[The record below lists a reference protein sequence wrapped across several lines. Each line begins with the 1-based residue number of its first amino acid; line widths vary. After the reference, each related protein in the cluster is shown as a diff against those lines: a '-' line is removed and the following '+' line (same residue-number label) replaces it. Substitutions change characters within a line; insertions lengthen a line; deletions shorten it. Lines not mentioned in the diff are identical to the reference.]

1 MSILI
6 KDVLLDGKETSIH
19 IEGNSIAGIGGNSQA
34 DETIN
39 GKGMA
44 ALPGLINTHSHAAM
58 TLFRGYGDDMKLQ
71 QWLEEKIWPIEGK
84 LTEEYVYWGTK
95 LACLE
100 MIKSGTTCFNDMYW
114 HLPGTVRA
122 VEEMGIRAVLSPVFI
137 DLFDED
143 KRKDVIKEHTK
154 LLGDVKAKGSG
165 RIMPALGPHALY
177 TVSKE
182 GLQWC
187 REFAEKEDMLIHFHL
202 AETEQENKDC
212 VEKNGKRPVEYLEE
226 IGFLCDRIVAA
237 HCNWLNEKDMKILA
251 KHEVKIAHNPASN
264 MKLATG
270 VMPYGGMK
278 KAGLT
283 VSLGTDG
290 CASNNSLDMFEE
302 MKFAAL
308 LQKSARNDPTAMP
321 AGEAWEIATVNGA
334 RALGLN
340 AGVIREGMLADIIL
354 VNLKGVEF
362 TPNHN
367 LISNLV
373 YSANGSCVDTVICDG
388 RILMQGRRVK
398 GEDEI
403 IQKAGE
409 VAMNLTQ
416 K

>member
-6 KDVLLDGKETSIH
+6 KDVLLDGKETSIY
-19 IEGNSIAGIGGNSQA
+19 IEGNSIAGIEGNSQA
-34 DETIN
+34 DETID
-39 GKGMA
+39 GRGMA

-84 LTEEYVYWGTK
+84 LTEEDVYWGAK

-100 MIKSGTTCFNDMYW
+100 MIKSGTTSFNDMYW
-114 HLPGTVRA
+114 HLPGTVKA
-122 VEEMGIRAVLSPVFI
+122 VEETGIRAVLSPVFI

-143 KRKDVIKEHTK
+143 KRKETIKEHTK
-154 LLGDVKAKGSG
+154 LLGDVKAIGSE

-187 REFAEKEDMLIHFHL
+187 REFADKEDMLIHFHL

-212 VEKNGKRPVEYLEE
+212 VKKNGKRPVEYLEE

-237 HCNWLNEKDMKILA
+237 HCNWLNEKEVGIIA
-251 KHEVKIAHNPASN
+251 KYGVKVAHTPTSN

-270 VMPYGGMK
+270 IMPYPEMA

-290 CASNNSLDMFEE
+290 CASNNNLDMFEE

-308 LQKSARNDPTAMP
+308 LQKASRKDPTVKSANEVWSM
-321 AGEAWEIATVNGA
+321 ATVNGA
-334 RALGLN
+334 KALGLN
-340 AGVIREGMLADIIL
+340 SGRIEEGRLADIIL
-354 VNLKGVEF
+354 ISLKRPEL
-362 TPNHN
+362 TPSHN

-388 RILMQGRRVK
+388 RVLMQGRKVK

-409 VAMNLTQ
+409 VAMNLAQ
-416 K
+416 R

>member
-6 KDVLLDGKETSIH
+6 KDVLLDGKETSIY
-19 IEGNSIAGIGGNSQA
+19 IEGNSIAGIEGNSQA
-34 DETIN
+34 DETID
-39 GKGMA
+39 GRGMA

-84 LTEEYVYWGTK
+84 LTEEDVYWGAK

-100 MIKSGTTCFNDMYW
+100 MIKSGTTSFNDMYW

-137 DLFDED
+137 DLFDEH
-143 KRKDVIKEHTK
+143 KRKGVIKEHTK
-154 LLGDVKAKGSG
+154 LLNDVKAKGSE

-187 REFAEKEDMLIHFHL
+187 KEFAEKKNLLIHFHL

-237 HCNWLNEKDMKILA
+237 HCNWLNGKDMKILA
-251 KHEVKIAHNPASN
+251 KHGVNIAHNPASN

-270 VMPYGGMK
+270 VMPYPEMV

-283 VSLGTDG
+283 ISLGTDG

-321 AGEAWEIATVNGA
+321 AGEAWKMATISGA

-340 AGVIREGMLADIIL
+340 AGVIKEGMLADIML
-354 VNLKGVEF
+354 VNLKKVGLA
-362 TPNHN
+362 PSHN

-373 YSANGSCVDTVICDG
+373 YSANGSCVDTVICNG
-388 RILMQGRRVK
+388 RILMQERRVES
-398 GEDEI
+398 EDEI
-403 IQKAGE
+403 IQKASE
-409 VAMNLTQ
+409 VAMNLAQ
-416 K
+416 R

>member
-6 KDVLLDGKETSIH
+6 KDILLDGKETSIY
-19 IEGNSIAGIGGNSQA
+19 IEGNSIAGIGENSQA
-34 DETIN
+34 DETID

-84 LTEEYVYWGTK
+84 LTEEDVYQGAK

-122 VEEMGIRAVLSPVFI
+122 VEEMGIRAALSPVFI

-143 KRKDVIKEHTK
+143 KRKAAIKEHTK
-154 LLGDVKAKGSG
+154 LLNDVKAKGSE

-187 REFAEKEDMLIHFHL
+187 REFADKEDMLIHFHL

-212 VEKNGKRPVEYLEE
+212 IEKNGKRPVEYLEE

-237 HCNWLNEKDMKILA
+237 HCSWLNEKDMKILA
-251 KHEVKIAHNPASN
+251 KHGVKIAHSPASN

-270 VMPYGGMK
+270 VMPYPEMV

-321 AGEAWEIATVNGA
+321 AGEAWKIATVNGA

-340 AGVIREGMLADIIL
+340 AGVIKEGMLADIIL
-354 VNLKGVEF
+354 VNLKMVGL

-373 YSANGSCVDTVICDG
+373 YSASGSCVDTVICDG
-388 RILMQGRRVK
+388 RILMQGRIVK

-409 VAMNLTQ
+409 VAMNLAQ
-416 K
+416 R

>member
-6 KDVLLDGKETSIH
+6 KDVLLDGKETSIY
-19 IEGNSIAGIGGNSQA
+19 IKGNSIAEIGGNSQA
-34 DETIN
+34 DETID

-84 LTEEYVYWGTK
+84 LTEDDVYQGAR

-114 HLPGTVRA
+114 HLPGTVKA

-137 DLFDED
+137 DLFDDKKRED
-143 KRKDVIKEHTK
+143 AIKEHTK
-154 LLGDVKAKGSG
+154 LLMDVKKTDSE
-165 RIMPALGPHALY
+165 RILPALGPHALY

-202 AETEQENKDC
+202 AETEQENKNC
-212 VEKNGKRPVEYLEE
+212 VENNGKRPVEYLEDT
-226 IGFLCDRIVAA
+226 GFLCDRVVAA
-237 HCNWLNEKDMKILA
+237 HCNWLNEKDMEILA
-251 KHEVKIAHNPASN
+251 KHGVKIAHNPTSN

-270 VMPYGGMK
+270 VMPYPEMV

-290 CASNNSLDMFEE
+290 CASNNSLDMFGE

-321 AGEAWEIATVNGA
+321 AGEAWEMATISGA

-340 AGVIREGMLADIIL
+340 AGVITEGMLADIIL

-373 YSANGSCVDTVICDG
+373 YSANGSCVDTVICNG
-388 RILMQGRRVK
+388 SILMQGRKVK

-403 IQKAGE
+403 IQKASE

-416 K
+416 M